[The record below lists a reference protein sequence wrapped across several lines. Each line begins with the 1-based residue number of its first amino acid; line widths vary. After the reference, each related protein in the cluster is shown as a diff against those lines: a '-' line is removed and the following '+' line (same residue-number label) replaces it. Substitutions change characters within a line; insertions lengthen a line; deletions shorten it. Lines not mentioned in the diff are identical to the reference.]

1 MVRTRTPP
9 QVQRRTALGRPW
21 SEGGRR
27 DLASIQAMP
36 ARALLLEIDPDL
48 AEDLSPEREAL
59 ARRHLVVRI
68 ERVESGVWTPGADVF
83 GAHGGLGLI
92 ITEGLALRRVSLGH
106 RAAAELLG
114 PGEVLRPW
122 EDDGEHAA
130 YPFASS
136 FRILEPLG
144 LAVLDRAVTL
154 KLMHFP
160 EIVSC
165 LMGRVMGRSRRV
177 IGHLVIAQL
186 TAVDARLH
194 VVLWHLADRFGRV
207 RPDGVVMPVRLTHE
221 VLGLIVGARRPSVT
235 AALGRLHERGLI
247 EPLPEGGWLLSGE
260 PPDAL
265 GRARARATL
274 P

>member
-1 MVRTRTPP
+1 MS
-9 QVQRRTALGRPW
+9 G
-21 SEGGRR
+21 
-27 DLASIQAMP
+27 
-36 ARALLLEIDPDL
+36 RALLLDLDPDL
-48 AEDLSPEREAL
+48 AEDLDPDREAL
-59 ARRHLVVRI
+59 ARRHLVVRLEHI
-68 ERVESGVWTPGADVF
+68 DAGAWAPGVDAF
-83 GAHGGLGLI
+83 NANGGLGLLI
-92 ITEGLALRRVSLGH
+92 AGGLSLRRVSLGH

-114 PGEVLRPW
+114 TGDVLQPW

-136 FRILEPLG
+136 FRNLEPLSI
-144 LAVLDRAVTL
+144 AVLDRPVTL

-160 EIVSC
+160 EIVSRI
-165 LMGRVMGRSRRV
+165 MGRVMRRSRRV

-207 RPDGVVMPVRLTHE
+207 RPDGVIVPLRLTHE

-235 AALGRLHERGLI
+235 AALGRLVERGLV
-247 EPLPEGGWLLSGE
+247 EPLPDGGWLLRGD
-260 PPDAL
+260 PPVAL
-265 GRARARATL
+265 GRVRPRATL